1 MEEWIEDGYGQEPL
15 GCRVD
20 IIKRCLLGK
29 SRNDD
34 AGGGD
39 VASRCL
45 GRLVVWRQ
53 LAAYR

>member
-1 MEEWIEDGYGQEPL
+1 MDGYKQERL
-15 GCRVD
+15 GCWVD
-20 IIKRCLLGK
+20 IIRIICLLGE

-34 AGGGD
+34 AGGG